1 MEYCI
6 CKQTIKGK
14 KSMKAKSSGN
24 SKRKGKSS
32 ARLCMGR
39 MPFSKDV
46 SAKLKLKKGQA
57 RCHTISWETIS
68 KNIIELSELF
78 LNDKI
83 DGQAYWIDMITLWYA
98 VTLKP
103 RPSVE
108 YLKNISSFLYGE
120 GDREELLNIIG
131 SELNSCISNL
141 RPGFSRTNS
150 SIQGGLDIPISAIQ
164 IAALPKDTLYT
175 TEWPD
180 LQNESVKVSKLE
192 QKEQVLLITGSFI
205 IRLKALLSIHTS
217 VEPYIYTTGNQVQ
230 SSDYPNMN
238 KGNTLPPGCRIG
250 FQIKDG
256 LYYLFSKEEG

>member
-1 MEYCI
+1 
-6 CKQTIKGK
+6 
-14 KSMKAKSSGN
+14 MKAKSSGN

-32 ARLCMGR
+32 ARLCMER

-46 SAKLKLKKGQA
+46 FEKLKLEKGQA

-68 KNIIELSELF
+68 KNIIELKKLF
-78 LNDKI
+78 LKKYI
-83 DGQAYWIDMITLWYA
+83 DSLAFWLEMITLWYA
-98 VTLKP
+98 VTLEP

-108 YLKNISSFLYGE
+108 YLKYISSFLYGE
-120 GDREELLNIIG
+120 GDREELLNKIG

-164 IAALPKDTLYT
+164 IATLPAGTLYT

-180 LQNESVKVSKLE
+180 QQNESVNVSELE
-192 QKEQVLLITGSFI
+192 QNEQVLLITGPFN

-238 KGNTLPPGCRIG
+238 KGNALPPGCRIG

-256 LYYLFSKEEG
+256 LYYLFSKEE